1 MCTGLFGWA
10 NMQVVEIY
18 PGDGS
23 VFVLIIS
30 VGVFV
35 CVYRFVRLGN
45 MKVVEIYPGDGSVFV
60 LIISVG
66 VFVCVCTGLFGWA
79 T

>member
-1 MCTGLFGWA
+1 MC
-10 NMQVVEIY
+10 EC
-18 PGDGS
+18 
-23 VFVLIIS
+23 
-30 VGVFV
+30 V
-35 CVYRFVRLGN
+35 CACRFVWLGN

-60 LIISVG
+60 LIISVS